1 MTASTRQQ
9 VGERLKSVLNGTI
22 AAAIVTVLGY
32 FDDLTVG
39 PIVIALAVK
48 LPVLLTFA
56 VTAVVYGFVQY
67 WASTWLI
74 DHWDEWIQGESGK
87 RFDARLEKWRHGR
100 LTQRLVEGVTGGS
113 IFWYVVASLAFAA
126 VNMVGIWKLSTDE
139 PMPQRRIVLS
149 AVVYATWCAALWT
162 AAGYGIHVG
171 ISSA

>member
-1 MTASTRQQ
+1 MTAPTRQQ
-9 VGERLKSVLNGTI
+9 VGERLKSVLNSTI
-22 AAAIVTVLGY
+22 AAAIVTVIGY

-39 PIVIALAVK
+39 PIVIALAAK
-48 LPVLLTFA
+48 LSALLTFA

-67 WASTWLI
+67 WASIWLI
-74 DHWDEWIQGESGK
+74 DHWDEWIQGERGK
-87 RFDARLEKWRHGR
+87 RFEARLEKWRQGR

-113 IFWYVVASLAFAA
+113 IFWYVVASLAFAT
-126 VNMVGIWKLSTDE
+126 VNIVGIWKLSTDE

>member
-1 MTASTRQQ
+1 MTSTTRQQ
-9 VGERLKSVLNGTI
+9 MGDRLKDFVNGTI
-22 AAAIVTVLGY
+22 AAAIVTVIGY

-39 PIVIALAVK
+39 PIVIALATQ
-48 LPVLLTFA
+48 LPALLTIA

-67 WASTWLI
+67 WASIWLI

-100 LTQRLVEGVTGGS
+100 FTQRLVEGVTGGS

-126 VNMVGIWKLSTDE
+126 VNIVGIWKLSTDE

-149 AVVYATWCAALWT
+149 AVVSATWCAALWT